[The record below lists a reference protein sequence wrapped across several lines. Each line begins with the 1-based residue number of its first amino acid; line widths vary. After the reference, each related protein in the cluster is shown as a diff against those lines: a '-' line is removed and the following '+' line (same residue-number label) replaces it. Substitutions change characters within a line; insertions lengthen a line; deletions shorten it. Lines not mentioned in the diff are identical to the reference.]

1 MTTVKSSQGT
11 ESKCL
16 PEGQQVSLEITRH
29 IPIHIGQP
37 DRIVLTMV
45 GCGGTGSFLALHLAR
60 LAYHVYH
67 RPIPRDG
74 LTAAGHLEYQLIFV
88 DPDRIEAKNVGRQN
102 FVPAEIGRYKAE
114 ALAVRYSR
122 AFGLSIHFYN
132 EAFDAIRLVPAG
144 RSQGL
149 DLIVGCVDNTAAR
162 REIDKACRYS
172 DGHLWWL
179 DCGNHDQSGQVI
191 LGNQDRK
198 SPQINPFGFCTGLPL
213 PSIHHPE
220 LIRQKSRRRH
230 TCPAQ
235 SRPAPRSAAGG
246 GQLSGACAD
255 DLLADVQSLMI
266 NQAVAGWAANYVFR
280 LTVAHDLDCYATYF
294 DLLAGAARSEYI
306 VAVAPARE

>member
-1 MTTVKSSQGT
+1 M
-11 ESKCL
+11 
-16 PEGQQVSLEITRH
+16 TRH

-37 DRIVLTMV
+37 DRVALTMV

-67 RPIPRDG
+67 RPVPSLGTPGPAQLSGAGGRDG

-132 EAFDAIRLVPAG
+132 EAFDPIRLVPG
-144 RSQGL
+144 RNQRGVPEGF

-162 REIDKACRYS
+162 REIDKVCRRS

-191 LGNQDRK
+191 LGNQNRK
-198 SPQINPFGFCTGLPL
+198 TPQINPFGFCTGLPL
-213 PSIHHPE
+213 PSIQHPE
-220 LIRQKSRRRH
+220 LIRRRNQRRR
-230 TCPAQ
+230 TCT
-235 SRPAPRSAAGG
+235 
-246 GQLSGACAD
+246 D
-255 DLLADVQSLMI
+255 DLLADVQSLMV
-266 NQAVAGWAANYVFR
+266 NQAVAGWAASYVYR

-294 DLLAGAARSEYI
+294 DLLAGVARSEYI
-306 VAVAPARE
+306 ATAPHQT